1 MNILLSFFLKRK
13 HKSLKKKCR
22 TYVSVELVLDGALIF
37 PLYIIRLL
45 FFFFFLLRKSTS
57 PHYSNTKED
66 HKLQIEK
73 V

>member
-1 MNILLSFFLKRK
+1 MNILLSFFLQRK
-13 HKSLKKKCR
+13 HKSLKKKSR
-22 TYVSVELVLDGALIF
+22 TYVSVELVLDGALIY
-37 PLYIIRLL
+37 PLYILYVYL
-45 FFFFFLLRKSTS
+45 FFFFWRKSTS

>member
-13 HKSLKKKCR
+13 HKSLKKKKYQ

-45 FFFFFLLRKSTS
+45 LYFFWRKSTS